1 MSSSS
6 LNPNPNPLAPP
17 RSSSRNSEV
26 AAEMPPPRVNSLE
39 PGVLAQQQELVQY
52 VPYTVVA
59 GQQAYVPPRRY
70 NYDQPGDG
78 IPVYKAETV
87 ESDSGSSTAAGDKYR
102 DAETGKYK
110 KGYNSGDSTGSSR
123 SETDGSM
130 DDYTGAPADLHKF
143 RTSLT
148 MFLITHGWFVHLAI
162 IMTLSYVMTFYI
174 PQFYIDDEMWNTSC
188 WWKLGWFLPLPYTI
202 VCFVGLIMPM
212 ATMPKYDEIDEREL
226 KQREVDNLYIC
237 IVTRGSN
244 KEAVYRS
251 YNAMRHLEEIHPS
264 VHVHVLTDEP
274 YYYPDINCWSC
285 PKAFT
290 TGKAMYKAR
299 ALEWYRRQLKLTE
312 NDWIL
317 HLDEESVIDAYGI
330 RRCLEF
336 IWYTT
341 FEFGQGVIFY
351 NQYRYWKN
359 WLWTT
364 ADAIRVGDDL
374 SRFQLQYSYFHKPI
388 FGAHG
393 SFLLTN
399 GVVENS
405 VTWDLA
411 SLTEDFEFAVN
422 AWGKGYRCG
431 QVPAIVREQSPQTFM
446 DFMKQRRRW
455 YCGIIRLPFFL
466 PKLWGFFWTL
476 GTLCLYFTIL
486 GIILGIIYPMGTP
499 RWMGAIKDF
508 SFAVFVYNYVLGI
521 FIQNVDYG
529 MNFFLVLLLIPATIV
544 LQFIAVILECFA
556 VMYAIVKPARGFDI
570 IKK

>member
-1 MSSSS
+1 
-6 LNPNPNPLAPP
+6 
-17 RSSSRNSEV
+17 
-26 AAEMPPPRVNSLE
+26 
-39 PGVLAQQQELVQY
+39 
-52 VPYTVVA
+52 
-59 GQQAYVPPRRY
+59 
-70 NYDQPGDG
+70 
-78 IPVYKAETV
+78 
-87 ESDSGSSTAAGDKYR
+87 
-102 DAETGKYK
+102 
-110 KGYNSGDSTGSSR
+110 
-123 SETDGSM
+123 
-130 DDYTGAPADLHKF
+130 
-143 RTSLT
+143 
-148 MFLITHGWFVHLAI
+148 
-162 IMTLSYVMTFYI
+162 
-174 PQFYIDDEMWNTSC
+174 
-188 WWKLGWFLPLPYTI
+188 
-202 VCFVGLIMPM
+202 M

-237 IVTRGSN
+237 IVTRGCN

-336 IWYTT
+336 IWYTS

-359 WLWTT
+359 WLWTC

-374 SRFQLQYSYFHKPI
+374 SRFQLQYSYFHRPI

-446 DFMKQRRRW
+446 DFMKQRRRFV
-455 YCGIIRLPFFL
+455 FFE
-466 PKLWGFFWTL
+466 KLTGANTKQVVLRNHSSSLLFAKTL
-476 GTLCLYFTIL
+476 GFLLDPWYAVSLLYHYWNRARHHLSHGYTALDGCHQGLFVCRLCVQLRPRNLY
-486 GIILGIIYPMGTP
+486 PE
-499 RWMGAIKDF
+499 R
-508 SFAVFVYNYVLGI
+508 
-521 FIQNVDYG
+521 
-529 MNFFLVLLLIPATIV
+529 
-544 LQFIAVILECFA
+544 
-556 VMYAIVKPARGFDI
+556 
-570 IKK
+570 